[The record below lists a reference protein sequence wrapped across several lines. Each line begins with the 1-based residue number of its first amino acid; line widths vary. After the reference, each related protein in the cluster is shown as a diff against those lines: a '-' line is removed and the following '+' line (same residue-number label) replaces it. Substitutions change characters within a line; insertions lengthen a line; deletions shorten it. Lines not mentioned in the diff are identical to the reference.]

1 MPEEQIVTVT
11 RLEMATGWVL
21 FLPNP
26 DRPPPSEALP
36 AVLHGSVA
44 EWVRRNSIIT
54 VRETLPVI
62 ENGNTVGLHVWF
74 D

>member
-1 MPEEQIVTVT
+1 MLEEQTVAVT
-11 RLEMATGWVL
+11 RLEMGTGWVL

-26 DRPPPSEALP
+26 DRPPPPEVLP

-44 EWVRRNSIIT
+44 DWVRRNSIIS
-54 VRETLPVI
+54 VREMLPLVQ
-62 ENGNTVGLHVWF
+62 NGNTVGIHAWF